1 MTGRRFEE
9 LEHTADAAIRVWGRT
24 LAELFANAAHGL
36 AAQLAEEPG
45 QVKPAVEHRIE
56 LEAYDVET
64 LLVAWLGELLYLG
77 ERDGIVF
84 VDFEMGDVTETH
96 LQAVARGGP
105 VQEYRRYVKAV
116 TFNELRIVQTEEG
129 YEATVVFDV

>member
-1 MTGRRFEE
+1 MAGCFEE
-9 LEHTADAAIRVWGRT
+9 LEHTADAAVRVWGRN
-24 LAELFANAAHGL
+24 LAELFANAARGL

-45 QVKPAVEHRIE
+45 RVKPVIEHRIE

-77 ERDGIVF
+77 ERDGVVF
-84 VDFEMGDVTETH
+84 VDFEVDGVTETH
-96 LQAVARGGP
+96 LRAVARGGP

-116 TFNELRIVQTEEG
+116 TFNELKVVQTEEG